1 MSRSVSQVEQL
12 RIYIDTS
19 VLGGCFDDEF
29 STWSLGLIRDFRAG
43 RLVPVLSDVTAAEVA
58 DAPAEVRE
66 LHQEMLLLAGS
77 VLPITPKVV
86 ELVTAYETRKIL
98 AVKFA
103 ADMRHI
109 ALATIAEVDALV
121 SWNFR
126 HIVRLEKIR
135 LFNAVNVELGYRA
148 LNILSPREVTS
159 HEGT

>member
-1 MSRSVSQVEQL
+1 MAQVKPF

-19 VLGGCFDDEF
+19 VLGGCFDTEF
-29 STWSLGLIRDFRAG
+29 SEWSNRLIHDFRAG
-43 RLVPVLSDVTAAEVA
+43 RLVPVLSDMTAAEVA
-58 DAPAEVRE
+58 DAPTPVRE
-66 LHQEMLLLAGS
+66 LHQELLLLIGL
-77 VLPITPKVV
+77 VLPMTPKVV
-86 ELVTAYETRKIL
+86 ELVAAYEARKIL
-98 AVKFA
+98 ASKYG

-148 LNILSPREVTS
+148 LNILSPREVTT
-159 HEGT
+159 HESA